1 LALDARAAQRHSLVN
16 AAINVDGGSIR
27 IGVPV
32 IDVRP
37 VFTALEQRQY
47 GTKNDTEL
55 RMPVV
60 AVSF

>member
-1 LALDARAAQRHSLVN
+1 LALNARAAQQHSLVN
-16 AAINVDGGSIR
+16 MNGGSIR

-37 VFTALEQRQY
+37 VFTAAEQRQY
-47 GTKNDTEL
+47 GMKNDTEL